1 MGVLSWILLAA
12 CMLWSAL
19 RFLPAG
25 REAHMPT
32 MPYMIALIRFLWIP
46 YLVIAVWAGLVGSWW
61 QCGVAVA
68 GIVSILAMQVPYWTN
83 MPRERW
89 HHQRGT
95 SHETASD
102 DHRQTARSA
111 DAEPT
116 ANPPQA
122 SGDTY
127 HLMTLNCRYGKAS
140 ADAIIAAV
148 RERHIDV
155 LALQELSTDLIKRL
169 ERGGLHRILP
179 YRQLGTP
186 REKTDNG
193 GFNGI
198 WSRTKPKRGT
208 HGIVSI
214 PAADVPGI
222 MLQTDDGTSV
232 AFASAHTKS
241 PMRGC
246 REWSDGIR
254 SLSALV
260 PMPRKSVSAGTG
272 REERATGS
280 KAGRGGGSAYSRRRY
295 RGAHGRPQRRYRPC
309 QLPRA
314 AAVRIPRRR
323 TGTGS
328 RTCQYLPQSGAVAA
342 HRARPHHGRDARIRV
357 RLRRRAG
364 TSRRVQ
370 RRRIIRRGR
379 HRPPRADRHND
390 YLSGMPHGQH
400 SGYASLS
407 APTVTERGHTHSDA
421 PTKPLQSLGFRVAS
435 RCAGT
440 RSVTQP
446 AHSDAE

>member
-102 DHRQTARSA
+102 DHRQTARAA

-155 LALQELSTDLIKRL
+155 LALQELSTNLIKRL

-280 KAGRGGGSAYSRRRY
+280 KAGRGGGSAYPDVDIAVLMGDLNADIDHASFRELLRSGFRDAALAQA
-295 RGAHGRPQRRYRPC
+295 RGHVIPSPVRCRGR
-309 QLPRA
+309 A
-314 AAVRIPRRR
+314 SSSTTSWPRRENPR
-323 TGTGS
+323 QAPPPS
-328 RTCQYLPQSGAVAA
+328 RHEPSRSAA
-342 HRARPHHGRDARIRV
+342 SNHSSWKTPT
-357 RLRRRAG
+357 
-364 TSRRVQ
+364 TSR
-370 RRRIIRRGR
+370 
-379 HRPPRADRHND
+379 
-390 YLSGMPHGQH
+390 
-400 SGYASLS
+400 
-407 APTVTERGHTHSDA
+407 
-421 PTKPLQSLGFRVAS
+421 
-435 RCAGT
+435 
-440 RSVTQP
+440 
-446 AHSDAE
+446 

>member
-1 MGVLSWILLAA
+1 
-12 CMLWSAL
+12 
-19 RFLPAG
+19 
-25 REAHMPT
+25 
-32 MPYMIALIRFLWIP
+32 
-46 YLVIAVWAGLVGSWW
+46 
-61 QCGVAVA
+61 
-68 GIVSILAMQVPYWTN
+68 
-83 MPRERW
+83 
-89 HHQRGT
+89 
-95 SHETASD
+95 
-102 DHRQTARSA
+102 
-111 DAEPT
+111 
-116 ANPPQA
+116 
-122 SGDTY
+122 
-127 HLMTLNCRYGKAS
+127 MTLNCRYGKAS

-179 YRQLGTP
+179 YRQLGMP

-280 KAGRGGGSAYSRRRY
+280 KAGRGGGSAYPDVDIAVLMGDLNADIDHASFRELLRSGFRDAALAQA
-295 RGAHGRPQRRYRPC
+295 RGHVNTFPSQVPW
-309 QLPRA
+309 PRIELDHIMA
-314 AAVRIPRRR
+314 ATRESAS
-323 TGTGS
+323 GS
-328 RTCQYLPQSGAVAA
+328 AAEPARAVAF
-342 HRARPHHGRDARIRV
+342 
-357 RLRRRAG
+357 
-364 TSRRVQ
+364 
-370 RRRIIRRGR
+370 
-379 HRPPRADRHND
+379 
-390 YLSGMPHGQH
+390 SGVESFVVEDTDHLALTATM
-400 SGYASLS
+400 
-407 APTVTERGHTHSDA
+407 TI
-421 PTKPLQSLGFRVAS
+421 
-435 RCAGT
+435 
-440 RSVTQP
+440 
-446 AHSDAE
+446 

>member
-1 MGVLSWILLAA
+1 MLGKEFGGGRVVVDTAGGVHAMVGVAVPASRTG
-12 CMLWSAL
+12 SAH
-19 RFLPAG
+19 A
-25 REAHMPT
+25 T

-102 DHRQTARSA
+102 DHRHDRAIRRRRA
-111 DAEPT
+111 DREP
-116 ANPPQA
+116 AA
-122 SGDTY
+122 GERR
-127 HLMTLNCRYGKAS
+127 HLPSDDVELPLWQGERRR
-140 ADAIIAAV
+140 IIAAV

-232 AFASAHTKS
+232 TFASAHTKS

-254 SLSALV
+254 S
-260 PMPRKSVSAGTG
+260 
-272 REERATGS
+272 
-280 KAGRGGGSAYSRRRY
+280 
-295 RGAHGRPQRRYRPC
+295 
-309 QLPRA
+309 
-314 AAVRIPRRR
+314 
-323 TGTGS
+323 
-328 RTCQYLPQSGAVAA
+328 
-342 HRARPHHGRDARIRV
+342 
-357 RLRRRAG
+357 
-364 TSRRVQ
+364 
-370 RRRIIRRGR
+370 
-379 HRPPRADRHND
+379 
-390 YLSGMPHGQH
+390 
-400 SGYASLS
+400 
-407 APTVTERGHTHSDA
+407 
-421 PTKPLQSLGFRVAS
+421 
-435 RCAGT
+435 
-440 RSVTQP
+440 
-446 AHSDAE
+446 

>member
-61 QCGVAVA
+61 QCGAAVA

-140 ADAIIAAV
+140 GDAIIAAV

-169 ERGGLHRILP
+169 ERGGLRRILP

-232 AFASAHTKS
+232 AIADA
-241 PMRGC
+241 R
-246 REWSDGIR
+246 
-254 SLSALV
+254 LSGMVGRHPV
-260 PMPRKSVSAGTG
+260 P
-272 REERATGS
+272 ERAGS
-280 KAGRGGGSAYSRRRY
+280 DAAQVGQRRYWPRGTCHRLESRTRWFRISQRRY
-295 RGAHGRPQRRYRPC
+295 RGTHGRPQRRYRPC

-400 SGYASLS
+400 GGYASLS

-421 PTKPLQSLGFRVAS
+421 PTEPLQSLGFRVVS